1 MKTQEK
7 PEARRLRIE
16 EQLSIK
22 AIAARLS
29 VAKSTVSLWVRD
41 LPLSDEVLQQKQ
53 LVGATR
59 GGKTRY
65 DDARAIRREYQQAGR
80 EMAVS
85 LEDDPLFVAGCM
97 MHWAE
102 GAKSRNTVNI
112 SNTSPHFLR
121 LWLRFIQRFFNVDP
135 KDIALHIHCYLNNG
149 KTQQQIERHWLK
161 QLDLP
166 RSCLRKTTVV
176 TKHRFSTFAKKN
188 KHPYGV
194 ARLRTGST
202 EVVQKIWGAIKLL
215 ADIYEEDQWLD

>member
-1 MKTQEK
+1 MKTKEK
-7 PEARRLRIE
+7 LEARRIRIE

-22 AIAARLS
+22 AIAARLD

-41 LPLSDEVLQQKQ
+41 LPLSEEILQQKQ

-59 GGKTRY
+59 GGKTRA
-65 DDARAIRREYQQAGR
+65 DNARAIRREYQQAGR
-80 EMAVS
+80 EMAIS

-102 GAKSRNTVNI
+102 GDKNKNLAGI

-121 LWLRFIQRFFNVDP
+121 FWLRFLRRFFEVEP
-135 KDIALHIHCYLNNG
+135 KDMALHIYCYLGNG
-149 KTQQQIERHWLK
+149 KTQQQIERYWLK

-194 ARLRTGST
+194 AHLRTGST

-215 ADIYEEDQWLD
+215 ADIDEEDQWLD